1 MSIYLSIYQ
10 AIYLSCAA
18 MNIVALAFSL
28 LCVKCA
34 NASAARLR
42 GCVLSASQDKSGN
55 SKKMKIKKIVL
66 EV

>member
-1 MSIYLSIYQ
+1 MSILLS
-10 AIYLSCAA
+10 IYLSCAA
-18 MNIVALAFSL
+18 MSIEALTFSM

-55 SKKMKIKKIVL
+55 SKK
-66 EV
+66 